1 MHTAAV
7 DQNGTDLIK
16 VKEAICPDYD
26 VRFSQS
32 RIDATQLNYLYNLSD
47 VTINIAGNEGF
58 GLTTAESV
66 MAETPIIVNVTGGLQ
81 DQCGFEVEGHRLTPK
96 DYKEI
101 KSLHNWK
108 EWEHDSRLSW
118 GSWVKPVWPKTRS
131 LMGSIPTPYIFDDRC
146 RYEDAAQAC
155 LLYTSDAADE

>member
-1 MHTAAV
+1 MLFTNAHRNQV

-26 VRFSQS
+26 VRFSQA

-66 MAETPIIVNVTGGLQ
+66 MG
-81 DQCGFEVEGHRLTPK
+81 
-96 DYKEI
+96 
-101 KSLHNWK
+101 
-108 EWEHDSRLSW
+108 
-118 GSWVKPVWPKTRS
+118 
-131 LMGSIPTPYIFDDRC
+131 
-146 RYEDAAQAC
+146 
-155 LLYTSDAADE
+155 